1 MKTTRFSQLAL
12 ATFAALTLLA
22 TPIEAKRLGG
32 GSGSKVGKPTNSAAM
47 QKNPAPAAAPAAAA
61 TPAAAPAAAAKPA
74 NKWLG
79 PLAGVAA
86 GLGIAALMSSMGMGG
101 ALAGILSNLI
111 MFGGLALLALF
122 VYRKFFAKKQETPA
136 LQGANAY
143 QAPQAEATPQASSFQ
158 APTASSGSVDA
169 SQYANTQ
176 HPAITDATAFVAN
189 AKTQYTALQAAWD
202 AGDIAKLRNMTTDTL
217 FMELAQQIA
226 NRKGAPNHTEVMN
239 LHCELLDVRDEG
251 SDTVATLRFTGTARE
266 DGAATAGFED
276 VWTLTK
282 PTNTTSGWLLAGVES
297 N

>member
-1 MKTTRFSQLAL
+1 MKTSRFSQFAV

-32 GSGSKVGKPTNSAAM
+32 GSGSKVGKPTNNAAM
-47 QKNPAPAAAPAAAA
+47 QKPAAPAAAPAAPAA
-61 TPAAAPAAAAKPA
+61 AAAAPAAAAKPA

-86 GLGIAALMSSMGMGG
+86 GLGIAALMSSMGLGG
-101 ALAGILSNLI
+101 AMAGMLSNLI

-122 VYRKFFAKKQETPA
+122 VYRKFFAPKQPA
-136 LQGANAY
+136 LQGASAY
-143 QAPQAEATPQASSFQ
+143 QAPGQTPFQ
-158 APTASSGSVDA
+158 APQQPEALSPPAQFQAPAASASASV
-169 SQYANTQ
+169 N
-176 HPAITDATAFVAN
+176 HPAVADVTGFTNN
-189 AKTQYTALQAAWD
+189 AKTQYLALQAAWD
-202 AGDIAKLRNMTTDTL
+202 AGDMGKIRNMTTDTL

-239 LHCELLDVRDEG
+239 LHCELLDVRDEA
-251 SDTVATLRFTGTARE
+251 SETVATLRFTGTARE

-276 VWTLTK
+276 IWTLTK
-282 PTNTTSGWLLAGVES
+282 ASNAAGGWLLAGVES